1 MEKNKQLVMKVL
13 KDMGY
18 EPELDSDQDIRLC
31 MEMKEF
37 YFFMPDEEDE
47 RYVNIVLPQ
56 FTAIK
61 EGKEILALATCN
73 IMTRDMKLLKVY
85 VEKNHESVSAS
96 CEFIYTDEDSLK
108 RNIVCSMEVMS
119 IVKTLYR
126 RKCAELEN

>member
-1 MEKNKQLVMKVL
+1 MKVL

-18 EPELDSDQDIRLC
+18 EPELDSDHDIRLC
-31 MEMKEF
+31 MEMKEC
-37 YFFMPDEEDE
+37 
-47 RYVNIVLPQ
+47 YVNIVLPQ
-56 FTAIK
+56 FTGIK

-96 CEFIYTDEDSLK
+96 CDFIYTDEDSLK
-108 RNIVCSMEVMS
+108 QNIVCSMEVMS

>member
-1 MEKNKQLVMKVL
+1 MKVL

-56 FTAIK
+56 FTGIK

>member
-31 MEMKEF
+31 MEMKEL
-37 YFFMPDEEDE
+37 YFFMPDEEE
-47 RYVNIVLPQ
+47 ECFVNIVLPQ
-56 FTAIK
+56 LTGIK

-108 RNIVCSMEVMS
+108 QNIVSSIEVMS

-126 RKCAELEN
+126 RKYAELEN

>member
-1 MEKNKQLVMKVL
+1 MEKDKQLVMKVL

-31 MEMKEF
+31 MEMKEL
-37 YFFMPDEEDE
+37 YFFMPDEEE
-47 RYVNIVLPQ
+47 ECYVNIVLPQ
-56 FTAIK
+56 FTGIK

-108 RNIVCSMEVMS
+108 QNIVCSMEVMS

-126 RKCAELEN
+126 RKYAELEN

>member
-1 MEKNKQLVMKVL
+1 MKVL

-31 MEMKEF
+31 MEMKEL
-37 YFFMPDEEDE
+37 YFFIPDEEE
-47 RYVNIVLPQ
+47 ECYVNIVLPQ
-56 FTAIK
+56 FTGIK

-108 RNIVCSMEVMS
+108 QNIVCSMEVMS

>member
-1 MEKNKQLVMKVL
+1 MKVL

-37 YFFMPDEEDE
+37 YFFMPDEEEE

-56 FTAIK
+56 FTGIK

-108 RNIVCSMEVMS
+108 QNIVCSMEVMS

>member
-1 MEKNKQLVMKVL
+1 MKVL

-31 MEMKEF
+31 MEMKEL
-37 YFFMPDEEDE
+37 YFFMPDEEE
-47 RYVNIVLPQ
+47 ECYVNIVLPQ
-56 FTAIK
+56 FTGIK

-108 RNIVCSMEVMS
+108 QNIVCSMEVMS